1 MKAKTYW
8 IYVAAGILVFLS
20 ILAGVMTFAQ
30 EVDKAQ
36 IQQEFR
42 RRLSDSNGV
51 SVYVNVITEE
61 KSEEESL
68 TTQLQK
74 DVERELK
81 ESDIRIL
88 TKEELEYAPG
98 RPRLGVYLVIY
109 KEPGLKNLYLY
120 SFRVTHF
127 EDATLARNYQY
138 AEGICWDSGLYIG
151 RERIS
156 VIRGMVKTHVLK
168 YINDYLAANPKPLRR
183 KEQGQLR
190 Y

>member
-1 MKAKTYW
+1 M
-8 IYVAAGILVFLS
+8 GFLS

-51 SVYVNVITEE
+51 SVYVDVITEE
-61 KSEEESL
+61 KSEKESL
-68 TTQLQK
+68 MTKLQE
-74 DVERELK
+74 DVERALK
-81 ESDIRIL
+81 DSDIRIL
-88 TKEELEYAPG
+88 TEEELEYTPG

-109 KEPGLKNLYLY
+109 KELGSRNLYLY

-127 EDATLARNYQY
+127 EDASLARNYQY

-151 RERIS
+151 RERMS
-156 VIRGMVKTHVLK
+156 VIRGTVKNHVLR
-168 YINDYLAANPKPLRR
+168 YINDYLAANPKPPQRQR
-183 KEQGQLR
+183 QGQIR

>member
-1 MKAKTYW
+1 MKAKRCW
-8 IYVAAGILVFLS
+8 IYLTAGILGFLS

-36 IQQEFR
+36 VQQEFR

-51 SVYVNVITEE
+51 SIYVSVITKE
-61 KSEEESL
+61 KSEKEPL
-68 TTQLQK
+68 TTKLQE
-74 DVERELK
+74 DVEYVLK
-81 ESDIRIL
+81 DSDIRIL
-88 TKEELEYAPG
+88 TEEELEYAPG
-98 RPRLGVYLVIY
+98 RPHLGVYLVIY
-109 KEPGLKNLYLY
+109 KEPGLKDVYLY

-151 RERIS
+151 RDRIPA
-156 VIRGMVKTHVLK
+156 IRGIVKNHVLE
-168 YINDYLAANPKPLRR
+168 YINDYLAANPKPPPRQQQ
-183 KEQGQLR
+183 EQIG